1 MKASERTRIAEEVRC
16 RQKYEVELAQGASH
30 IASMLYTDTLKAA
43 VRETASVFA
52 DRHGRQDLQ
61 LFLSALA
68 FQLEQRGR
76 YDAVPVLQDVAKR
89 ANSDRFNE
97 YLATLG
103 SRPGRP
109 ASAH

>member
-30 IASMLYTDTLKAA
+30 IASMLYSDTLKAA
-43 VRETASVFA
+43 VTETASAFA
-52 DRHGRQDLQ
+52 DLHGRQDLR

-68 FQLEQRGR
+68 SQLEQRGR

-89 ANSDRFNE
+89 CDRFDE

-103 SRPGRP
+103 ARPSRPT
-109 ASAH
+109 SAH